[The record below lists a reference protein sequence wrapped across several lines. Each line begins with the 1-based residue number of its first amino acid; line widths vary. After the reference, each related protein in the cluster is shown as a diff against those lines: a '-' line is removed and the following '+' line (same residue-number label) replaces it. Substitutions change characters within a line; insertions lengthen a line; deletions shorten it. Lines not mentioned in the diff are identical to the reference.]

1 MNPGKLRERG
11 VLLRLSGEKDLKWEE
26 NSGIWMQV
34 KETGRKN
41 LFSKVGIGSDGVE
54 IVLRKRDMT
63 LHDAISWKGQH
74 YFLTNITEEGI
85 APVYL
90 KIQAARITPVI
101 VTVWKN
107 QISMGNLNQ
116 AESLWE
122 QAGSFP
128 ACVTEKYLASRDE
141 ESHIESEIRLI
152 AVTPKAAVYQ
162 AGDIFEISEKKF
174 RVMVVHNLES
184 WKNEYEIQRIEDN

>member
-54 IVLRKRDMT
+54 IFLRKRDIT
-63 LHDAISWKGQH
+63 LHDAIQWKGQH
-74 YFLTNITEEGI
+74 YFLTNITEEGT

-90 KIQAARITPVI
+90 KIQAARITPVT
-101 VTVWKN
+101 VTAWQN
-107 QISMGNLNQ
+107 QVSMGDLNQ
-116 AESLWE
+116 AEYMWE
-122 QAGSFP
+122 QAGTFP
-128 ACVTEKYLASRDE
+128 ACVTEKYLASREE
-141 ESHIESEIRLI
+141 ESHMESEIRLV
-152 AVTPKAAVYQ
+152 AVTPKVAVYQ
-162 AGDIFEISEKKF
+162 AGDIFEIAEKKF
-174 RVMVVHNLES
+174 RVMIVHNLES